1 MPRNPHFLGTE
12 EQRQRA
18 AVLDSIRFHFFDRMQ
33 IWCNREESAKHSRNE
48 LDNTIALS
56 EAFHNEIDRHK
67 IPIERSR

>member
-1 MPRNPHFLGTE
+1 LGTE